1 MGEFLDAT
9 QVRRVGDGPGARYA
23 TDIVPGWD
31 IAGNANGGYLIALA
45 ARAAADAVGRPP
57 LSITAH
63 YLAPGRPGP
72 AEVLVDVHRA
82 GRRTATA
89 SAVLRGEGGDILRV
103 LGTFAELREEG
114 PAVVDAAPP
123 DLPPLGECV
132 RVAPPAE
139 QSGFGDR
146 IEMFVHPDD
155 AVFRLGT
162 PRGVAEFRGWFEF
175 ADRQPIDPFGLLVA
189 ADAFPPVIFNRGEF
203 PIAWAPTLELTVHIR
218 GVAAPGPL
226 RCRFSSRFMQA
237 GMFEEDGE
245 VWDANGT
252 LVAQSRQLALIP
264 RPVPAPPA

>member
-9 QVRRVGDGPGARYA
+9 RVTRTDDGRYETEIA
-23 TDIVPGWD
+23 PGWD
-31 IAGNANGGYLIALA
+31 IAGNANGGYLMALA
-45 ARAAADAVGRPP
+45 VRAAADAVGRPP
-57 LSITAH
+57 LSVTAH

-72 AEVLVDVHRA
+72 AEVLVDVHRD

-89 SAVLRGEGGDILRV
+89 GAVLRGAGGDVLRV

-123 DLPPLGECV
+123 ELPPIEACE
-132 RVAPPAE
+132 RISPPAE
-139 QSGFGDR
+139 QSGFGER
-146 IEMFVHPDD
+146 IDMVVHPDD
-155 AVFRLGT
+155 ACFRAGT

-175 ADRQPIDPFGLLVA
+175 ADRQPIDAFGLLVA

-203 PIAWAPTLELTVHIR
+203 PISWAPTLELTVHLR
-218 GVAAPGPL
+218 GVPAPGPL

-245 VWDANGT
+245 IWDANGT

-264 RPVPAPPA
+264 RALSSFPTSA